1 MELMTVKH
9 IKKTYHQSPKSVG
22 TEALKGVS
30 FQVEE
35 GEFIAIMGPSVCGKT
50 TLLNVIAGIDS
61 ADEGQILLD
70 GRDITAAGKEE
81 LAVLRRHWMGIVFQ
95 DFHLIESLNV
105 QENIM
110 VPMVLDKAD
119 AQTMLDRSYQLAKQA
134 GIEDILDK
142 RIYEISGGQQQ
153 RAAICRALMQN
164 PSLLLADEPTGNL
177 DSAAA
182 ANIMDCFRQLNQEQK
197 RTILMV
203 THDASAASY
212 CGRVLFLKDGKVIK
226 ELKKESDNDAFY
238 QQILGELSAFRR
250 MGA

>member
-1 MELMTVKH
+1 MDLLTVKH
-9 IKKTYHQSPKSVG
+9 LKKVYRQSSRSAG

-30 FQVEE
+30 FKVEA
-35 GEFIAIMGPSVCGKT
+35 GEFVAIMGPSGCGKT
-50 TLLNVIAGIDS
+50 TLLNVIAGIDY
-61 ADEGQILLD
+61 ADEGQILLA
-70 GRDITAAGKEE
+70 GKDITAAGKEE
-81 LAVLRRHWMGIVFQ
+81 LAMLRRRWMGIVFQ

-110 VPMVLDKAD
+110 VPMVLDKVD
-119 AQTMLDRSYQLAKQA
+119 PQIMLQRSHQLAEQA
-134 GIEDILDK
+134 GIEDILGK

-153 RAAICRALMQN
+153 RAAICRALIQN

-182 ANIMDCFRQLNQEQK
+182 ANIMDCFLQLNQEQK

-203 THDASAASY
+203 THDASAASF
-212 CGRVLFLKDGKVIK
+212 CGRVVFLKDGKVIK
-226 ELKKESDNDAFY
+226 EIKKEAENDEFY

-250 MGA
+250 LGA

>member
-1 MELMTVKH
+1 MDLLTVKH
-9 IKKTYHQSPKSVG
+9 LKKVYRQSSRSAG

-30 FQVEE
+30 FQVEA
-35 GEFIAIMGPSVCGKT
+35 GEFVAIMGPSGCGKT
-50 TLLNVIAGIDS
+50 TLLNVIAGIDY
-61 ADEGQILLD
+61 ADEGQILLA
-70 GRDITAAGKEE
+70 GKDITAAGKEE
-81 LAVLRRHWMGIVFQ
+81 LAMLRRRWMGIVFQ

-110 VPMVLDKAD
+110 VPMVLDKVD
-119 AQTMLDRSYQLAKQA
+119 PQIMLQRSHQLAEQA
-134 GIEDILDK
+134 GIEDILGK

-153 RAAICRALMQN
+153 RAAICRALIQN

-182 ANIMDCFRQLNQEQK
+182 ANIMDCFLQLNQEQK

-203 THDASAASY
+203 THDASAASF
-212 CGRVLFLKDGKVIK
+212 CGRVVFLKDGKVIK
-226 ELKKESDNDAFY
+226 EIKKEAENDEFY

-250 MGA
+250 LGA